1 MVGEKQM
8 NADELWTVL
17 DKERLTSFPQQ
28 LPDNFIHNLQLY
40 IANLE
45 LGISGKEEL
54 RAARRRVVNIIQRR
68 EGKIVKLAVA
78 NAKIP
83 ETLLETEESL
93 FEQIREACAT
103 FEESMLKEL
112 NGEKE

>member
-1 MVGEKQM
+1 M
-8 NADELWTVL
+8 NADELWAVL

-28 LPDNFIHNLQLY
+28 LPDNFIHNLRLY

-45 LGISGKEEL
+45 LGIGGNEEL
-54 RAARRRVVNIIQRR
+54 RTARRRVVNIMQRR

-78 NAKIP
+78 NAKMP

-93 FEQIREACAT
+93 FERIREACT
-103 FEESMLKEL
+103 VFEESMLKEL
-112 NGEKE
+112 NGDENDDL

>member
-1 MVGEKQM
+1 M
-8 NADELWTVL
+8 NAEELWAIL

-28 LPDNFIHNLQLY
+28 LPDKFIHNLRLY

-45 LGISGKEEL
+45 LDINTEEL
-54 RAARRRVVNIIQRR
+54 RAARRRVVNIMQRR

-78 NAKIP
+78 NSKIP
-83 ETLLETEESL
+83 KTLLWTEESL
-93 FEQIREACAT
+93 FEQIREACKT

-112 NGEKE
+112 NGD